1 MIISTE
7 WSLVWSIACVAFALL
22 LSFLLYQPSIL
33 KDSERLRKVLFF
45 LRFGVVLVLSFFLLK
60 PYITQNKLIKE
71 RPIVNIG
78 VDNST
83 SMVANADSLSVR
95 QDIQQRIDMLSESLS
110 EKYQVQVFAF
120 GETVQRTNRFD
131 FSHKKTDIHAFFNEL
146 SGLYKNR
153 NVAANVILSDGIYN
167 SSTNPTYA
175 NYSFDAPL
183 YTLLVGDTTQKKDLQ
198 IAKISCNEI
207 SHLGNT
213 SPLRVSV
220 MAQYC
225 QQENVKV
232 SIWNKGNTLDEKNL
246 TVDRKSVV

>member
-45 LRFGVVLVLSFFLLK
+45 ALWCGFCTLFFLLK

-153 NVAANVILSDGIYN
+153 NVAANVIVSDGIYN
-167 SSTNPTYA
+167 SVNPTYA

-198 IAKISCNEI
+198 ITKISCNEI
-207 SHLGNT
+207 SYLIIL
-213 SPLRVSV
+213 LRVSV

-232 SIWNKGNTLDEKNL
+232 RGIKAKVG
-246 TVDRKSVV
+246 